1 MISNDK
7 SRTRSIG
14 LTSIDRIRQ
23 RVDQV
28 AQPRH
33 HLNRLH
39 HIAHHPI
46 SPLEQVNKLLLHLRR
61 CDVVWIE
68 MIRLGLLLHD
78 VGLRQLFVGVA
89 AAADRELGEEVADE
103 RGVRLARVLETL
115 GQVDDAGLRQMA
127 SIQSEMT

>member
-1 MISNDK
+1 
-7 SRTRSIG
+7 
-14 LTSIDRIRQ
+14 
-23 RVDQV
+23 
-28 AQPRH
+28 
-33 HLNRLH
+33 
-39 HIAHHPI
+39 
-46 SPLEQVNKLLLHLRR
+46 
-61 CDVVWIE
+61 

-89 AAADRELGEEVADE
+89 AAADGELGEEVADE